1 MEGSLLEN
9 ATFSSSRM
17 HGSSFDSHEF
27 RDPDKYDFRC
37 TRASRRQYRAPQS
50 SLLDPSLIRPRHSR
64 GAGRVQKARENS
76 TSTNCQMEETDNLKR
91 KKVMRRLGT
100 RSSQFAPIN
109 NTVRASPTMRQ
120 QHHQQQQ
127 QQQQQKAYQ
136 ELRSRTTPSFRCY
149 IDLDML
155 ITSIQALYRGYAV
168 RKCEPVKHL
177 RIIARVREEMRTMV
191 EKAVEVE
198 QYDRLCCD
206 QVEQLR
212 WSEALMALLLRLDS
226 IQDVHP
232 VVREIR
238 KSVVHEVTHFQTLI
252 DSALEYSLHYGNK
265 RPPPAQAK
273 EVKTDNNIQALENE
287 NNAHREHHPVS
298 LQISDMEPLGAAK
311 TVLKNWCSI
320 VWELVKDPDIQS
332 GMENLEKEVSLV
344 DNQMGSASVSKDTPA
359 SASSSR
365 LIKDEECFLIRP
377 SLSDASIVGMETH
390 ADSLSEAQKENE
402 PNAALGEWEEVNVI
416 MQTVPCPMNI
426 KEKHEGVEATV
437 LHELDQ
443 GGQKPTLGEEDLSL
457 SNFGALEKGEELLRE
472 DKHAVSNNEDSAKA
486 HVLREGI
493 PTQAD
498 VGVATPATPAVE
510 CIEAN
515 GNKVLDPL
523 TTESFGG
530 PSATPSYFI
539 TSPCP
544 TPHLSESE
552 MDGVTKG
559 IRNSQKQ
566 DRSIT
571 ENDPTKDVCSE
582 SLDLVTALS
591 ACPPHGS
598 AHYHSNVQLGSLYPP
613 SSEEVSDSMLIQHI
627 LEENHKLRAVI
638 GEVLQ
643 WGKQQTAIIHN
654 LASRIEQLE
663 AIVLAGKSLK
673 KILDSGESI
682 DVINA
687 MTKEENATEHSYH
700 HGAKWEGRERFYHLE
715 DENSP
720 VEEPENFS

>member
-1 MEGSLLEN
+1 M
-9 ATFSSSRM
+9 
-17 HGSSFDSHEF
+17 
-27 RDPDKYDFRC
+27 
-37 TRASRRQYRAPQS
+37 
-50 SLLDPSLIRPRHSR
+50 
-64 GAGRVQKARENS
+64 
-76 TSTNCQMEETDNLKR
+76 
-91 KKVMRRLGT
+91 
-100 RSSQFAPIN
+100 
-109 NTVRASPTMRQ
+109 
-120 QHHQQQQ
+120 
-127 QQQQQKAYQ
+127 
-136 ELRSRTTPSFRCY
+136 
-149 IDLDML
+149 
-155 ITSIQALYRGYAV
+155 
-168 RKCEPVKHL
+168 
-177 RIIARVREEMRTMV
+177 
-191 EKAVEVE
+191 
-198 QYDRLCCD
+198 
-206 QVEQLR
+206 
-212 WSEALMALLLRLDS
+212 
-226 IQDVHP
+226 QDVHP

-287 NNAHREHHPVS
+287 NNAYREHHPVS
-298 LQISDMEPLGAAK
+298 LQISDMDPLGAAK
-311 TVLKNWCSI
+311 GENQLEELAKSIKYEKIDFSEKTQEGKLCCLVSQTAEAPPTTPESNIGDSSQGGNHTGLLSPLSKMSLEEAVDSLETSKFGNKSALTGVDAPSTMTHFSDISATGSVDSFEIDNIENTHASTAVLKNWCSI

-365 LIKDEECFLIRP
+365 RIKDEECFLIRP

-402 PNAALGEWEEVNVI
+402 PNAALGEWEGVNVI

-544 TPHLSESE
+544 TPYLSESD
-552 MDGVTKG
+552 MDGVTTG

-582 SLDLVTALS
+582 SLDLVAALS

-613 SSEEVSDSMLIQHI
+613 GSEEVSDSMLIQHI

-673 KILDSGESI
+673 KFLDSGESI

-687 MTKEENATEHSYH
+687 MTKEENATEHPYH

-720 VEEPENFS
+720 VEDPENFS

>member
-1 MEGSLLEN
+1 M
-9 ATFSSSRM
+9 
-17 HGSSFDSHEF
+17 
-27 RDPDKYDFRC
+27 
-37 TRASRRQYRAPQS
+37 
-50 SLLDPSLIRPRHSR
+50 
-64 GAGRVQKARENS
+64 
-76 TSTNCQMEETDNLKR
+76 
-91 KKVMRRLGT
+91 
-100 RSSQFAPIN
+100 
-109 NTVRASPTMRQ
+109 
-120 QHHQQQQ
+120 
-127 QQQQQKAYQ
+127 
-136 ELRSRTTPSFRCY
+136 
-149 IDLDML
+149 
-155 ITSIQALYRGYAV
+155 
-168 RKCEPVKHL
+168 
-177 RIIARVREEMRTMV
+177 
-191 EKAVEVE
+191 
-198 QYDRLCCD
+198 
-206 QVEQLR
+206 
-212 WSEALMALLLRLDS
+212 
-226 IQDVHP
+226 QDVHP

-287 NNAHREHHPVS
+287 NNAYREHHPVS
-298 LQISDMEPLGAAK
+298 LQISDMEPPGAAK
-311 TVLKNWCSI
+311 GENHQPEELAKSIKYEKIDFSEKTQEGKLCCLVSQIAEAPPTTPESNIGDSSQGGNHTGLLSPLSKMNLEEAVDSLETSKFGNKSALTGVDAHSTMTHFSDISATGSVDSFEIDNNENTHASTAALKNWCSI

-332 GMENLEKEVSLV
+332 GMENLAKEVSLG
-344 DNQMGSASVSKDTPA
+344 DNQMESASVIKDTPA

-365 LIKDEECFLIRP
+365 LIKDEECFLIKP
-377 SLSDASIVGMETH
+377 SLPDASIVGMETH
-390 ADSLSEAQKENE
+390 AESLSEAQKENE

-416 MQTVPCPMNI
+416 MQTVSCLMNI

-443 GGQKPTLGEEDLSL
+443 GGQKHTLDEEDLSL

-472 DKHAVSNNEDSAKA
+472 DKHAVFNNEDSAKA

-515 GNKVLDPL
+515 GNKVLDLL

-539 TSPCP
+539 TSLCP
-544 TPHLSESE
+544 TPHLSESD
-552 MDGVTKG
+552 MDGVTTG

-571 ENDPTKDVCSE
+571 EDDPTKNVCSE
-582 SLDLVTALS
+582 SLDPVTALS
-591 ACPPHGS
+591 ACPPHDLM
-598 AHYHSNVQLGSLYPP
+598 QLGSLYPP
-613 SSEEVSDSMLIQHI
+613 GSEEVSDSMLIQHI

-687 MTKEENATEHSYH
+687 MTKEENATEHPYH
-700 HGAKWEGRERFYHLE
+700 HGAKWEGRERFYHLD

-720 VEEPENFS
+720 LEDPEDFS

>member
-1 MEGSLLEN
+1 
-9 ATFSSSRM
+9 
-17 HGSSFDSHEF
+17 
-27 RDPDKYDFRC
+27 
-37 TRASRRQYRAPQS
+37 
-50 SLLDPSLIRPRHSR
+50 
-64 GAGRVQKARENS
+64 
-76 TSTNCQMEETDNLKR
+76 
-91 KKVMRRLGT
+91 
-100 RSSQFAPIN
+100 
-109 NTVRASPTMRQ
+109 
-120 QHHQQQQ
+120 
-127 QQQQQKAYQ
+127 
-136 ELRSRTTPSFRCY
+136 
-149 IDLDML
+149 
-155 ITSIQALYRGYAV
+155 
-168 RKCEPVKHL
+168 
-177 RIIARVREEMRTMV
+177 
-191 EKAVEVE
+191 
-198 QYDRLCCD
+198 
-206 QVEQLR
+206 
-212 WSEALMALLLRLDS
+212 
-226 IQDVHP
+226 
-232 VVREIR
+232 
-238 KSVVHEVTHFQTLI
+238 LI

-287 NNAHREHHPVS
+287 NNAYREHHPVS

-311 TVLKNWCSI
+311 GENHQLEELAKSINYEKIDFSEKTQEGKLCCLVSQIAEAPPTAPESNIGDSSQGGNHTGLLSPLSKMSLEEAVDSLETSKFGNKSALTGVDAHSTMTHFSDISATGSVDSFEIDNNENTHASTAALKNWCSI

-344 DNQMGSASVSKDTPA
+344 DSQMESASVSKDTPA

-365 LIKDEECFLIRP
+365 LIKDEECFLIKP
-377 SLSDASIVGMETH
+377 SLCEASIVGMETH

-416 MQTVPCPMNI
+416 MQTVPCLMNI

-443 GGQKPTLGEEDLSL
+443 GGQKHTLDEEDLSV
-457 SNFGALEKGEELLRE
+457 SNFGGLEKGEEFLRE
-472 DKHAVSNNEDSAKA
+472 DKHAVINNEDSAKA

-493 PTQAD
+493 LTQAD
-498 VGVATPATPAVE
+498 LGVATPATPAVE

-515 GNKVLDPL
+515 GKVLDPL

-544 TPHLSESE
+544 TPHLSESD
-552 MDGVTKG
+552 MDGVTTG

-571 ENDPTKDVCSE
+571 ENDPTKDVCSG
-582 SLDLVTALS
+582 SLDPVTALS
-591 ACPPHGS
+591 ACPPHDLM
-598 AHYHSNVQLGSLYPP
+598 QLGSLYPP

-663 AIVLAGKSLK
+663 SIVLAGKSLK
-673 KILDSGESI
+673 TFWT
-682 DVINA
+682 V
-687 MTKEENATEHSYH
+687 
-700 HGAKWEGRERFYHLE
+700 ERVLM
-715 DENSP
+715 SLTQ
-720 VEEPENFS
+720 

>member
-1 MEGSLLEN
+1 M
-9 ATFSSSRM
+9 
-17 HGSSFDSHEF
+17 
-27 RDPDKYDFRC
+27 
-37 TRASRRQYRAPQS
+37 
-50 SLLDPSLIRPRHSR
+50 
-64 GAGRVQKARENS
+64 
-76 TSTNCQMEETDNLKR
+76 
-91 KKVMRRLGT
+91 
-100 RSSQFAPIN
+100 
-109 NTVRASPTMRQ
+109 
-120 QHHQQQQ
+120 
-127 QQQQQKAYQ
+127 
-136 ELRSRTTPSFRCY
+136 
-149 IDLDML
+149 
-155 ITSIQALYRGYAV
+155 
-168 RKCEPVKHL
+168 
-177 RIIARVREEMRTMV
+177 
-191 EKAVEVE
+191 
-198 QYDRLCCD
+198 
-206 QVEQLR
+206 
-212 WSEALMALLLRLDS
+212 
-226 IQDVHP
+226 QDVHP

-287 NNAHREHHPVS
+287 NNAYREHHPVS
-298 LQISDMEPLGAAK
+298 LQISDMESLGAAK
-311 TVLKNWCSI
+311 GENHQLEELAKSSKYEKIEFSEKTQEGKLCCLVSQIAEAPPTTPESNIGDSSQGGNHTGLLSPLSKMSLEEAVDSLETSKFGNKSALTGVDAHSTMTHFSDISATGSVDSFEIDNNENTHASTAVLKNWCSI

-344 DNQMGSASVSKDTPA
+344 DNQMESASVSKDTPA

-365 LIKDEECFLIRP
+365 LIKDEECFLIKP

-390 ADSLSEAQKENE
+390 PDSLSEAQKENE
-402 PNAALGEWEEVNVI
+402 PNAALGEWEEVNVSV
-416 MQTVPCPMNI
+416 QTVPCLMNI

-443 GGQKPTLGEEDLSL
+443 GGQKHTLEEDLSL

-472 DKHAVSNNEDSAKA
+472 DEHAVIDNEDSAKA
-486 HVLREGI
+486 HVLREGV

-523 TTESFGG
+523 TTDSFGG

-539 TSPCP
+539 TLPCP
-544 TPHLSESE
+544 TPHLSESD
-552 MDGVTKG
+552 MDGVTTG
-559 IRNSQKQ
+559 ISNSQKQ
-566 DRSIT
+566 DRSIM

-582 SLDLVTALS
+582 SLDPVTALS
-591 ACPPHGS
+591 ACPPHDLM
-598 AHYHSNVQLGSLYPP
+598 QLGSLYPP
-613 SSEEVSDSMLIQHI
+613 GSEEVSDSMLIQHI

-673 KILDSGESI
+673 KILDSGEST

-687 MTKEENATEHSYH
+687 MTKEENATEHHYH
-700 HGAKWEGRERFYHLE
+700 HGAKWEGRERFYHLD

-720 VEEPENFS
+720 VEDPEDFS